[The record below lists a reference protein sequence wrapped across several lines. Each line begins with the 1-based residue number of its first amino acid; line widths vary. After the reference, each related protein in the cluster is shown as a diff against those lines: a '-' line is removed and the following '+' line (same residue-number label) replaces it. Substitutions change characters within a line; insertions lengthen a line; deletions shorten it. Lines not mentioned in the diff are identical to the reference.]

1 MSKTIL
7 VIEDEQELCDILH
20 AELTAQG
27 YKVVLAQNGQE
38 GMARLQ
44 DMEPDLII
52 CDRAMPVMSGYQLL
66 ERIRGVYPQYRN
78 LPFIFLT
85 ALSDPRDRHSV
96 THLEPTAYL
105 AKPVDFNQLNETIK
119 KAISNAAAQ

>member
-7 VIEDEQELCDILH
+7 VIEDEKELCDILQV
-20 AELTAQG
+20 ELTAQG
-27 YKVVLAQNGQE
+27 YKVTVAQNGQE
-38 GMARLQ
+38 GMTKLQ
-44 DMEPDLII
+44 EVEPDLII

-66 ERIRGVYPQYRN
+66 ERIRGVYPQYSN

-96 THLEPTAYL
+96 SHLEPTAYL
-105 AKPVDFNQLNETIK
+105 EKPIDFDKLNKTIK
-119 KAISNAAAQ
+119 KAIG

>member
-7 VIEDEQELCDILH
+7 VIEDEEALCEILQTELNS
-20 AELTAQG
+20 QG
-27 YKVVLAQNGQE
+27 YKVVVASNGQE
-38 GMARLQ
+38 GINKLQ
-44 DMEPDLII
+44 EMEPDLII

-85 ALSDPRDRHSV
+85 ALGDPRDRHSV

-105 AKPVDFNQLNETIK
+105 SKPIDFDELNDTIK
-119 KAISNAAAQ
+119 KALAA

>member
-1 MSKTIL
+1 MNRTIL
-7 VIEDEQELCDILH
+7 IIEDEKELCDILQD
-20 AELTAQG
+20 ELTAQG
-27 YKVVLAQNGQE
+27 YKVVVANNGQE
-38 GMARLQ
+38 GMNCLQ
-44 DMEPDLII
+44 EMEPDLII

-105 AKPVDFNQLNETIK
+105 SKPIDFNKLNETIREALN
-119 KAISNAAAQ
+119 KAA

>member
-7 VIEDEQELCDILH
+7 VIEDEAALCEILN
-20 AELTAQG
+20 AELSAQG
-27 YKVVLAQNGQE
+27 YKVVLAYNGQE
-38 GMARLQ
+38 GMSKLQ
-44 DMEPDLII
+44 EIEPDLII

-66 ERIRGVYPQYRN
+66 ERIRGVYPQYSN

-85 ALSDPRDRHSV
+85 ALGDPRDRHSV

-105 AKPVDFNQLNETIK
+105 SKPIDFDVLNDTIK
-119 KAISNAAAQ
+119 KALAA

>member
-1 MSKTIL
+1 MSTIL
-7 VIEDEQELCDILH
+7 VIEDEKELCDILQ

-27 YKVVLAQNGQE
+27 HKVLVASNGQE
-38 GMARLQ
+38 GMSKLQ
-44 DMEPDLII
+44 EAEPDLII

-66 ERIRGVYPQYRN
+66 ERIRGVYPQYKD

-105 AKPVDFNQLNETIK
+105 EKPVDFDKLNETIK
-119 KAISNAAAQ
+119 KAIG